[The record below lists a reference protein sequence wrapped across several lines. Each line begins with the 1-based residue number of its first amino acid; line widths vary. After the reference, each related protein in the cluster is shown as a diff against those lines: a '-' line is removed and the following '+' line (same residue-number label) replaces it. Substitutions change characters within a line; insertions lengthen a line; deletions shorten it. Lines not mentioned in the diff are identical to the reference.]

1 MNSNE
6 LTSFDKM
13 VGDIIDGFNFEK
25 VRKAMFS
32 LNWNWAH
39 TNRGIELI
47 IQDFKETAEFLLRD
61 VAKNRLDEY
70 KDTNWEKPILCE
82 RGGFKAKAW
91 CDETKTKITRLQ
103 LKFVIVDGDSKE
115 ELTYGGNNEQ

>member
-1 MNSNE
+1 
-6 LTSFDKM
+6 M

>member
-1 MNSNE
+1 MSSNE

-13 VGDIIDGFNFEK
+13 VGDIIVGFNFEK

-32 LNWNWAH
+32 LNWNWVH

-103 LKFVIVDGDSKE
+103 LQFVIVDGDSKE
-115 ELTYGGNNEQ
+115 ELTYGGNNE